1 MMQMY
6 KTASNPQAFVQSM
19 MVNNPKAMEVMNAI
33 NACGGDPKAAF
44 YNVAKQKGIDPEQFL
59 NSLL

>member
-33 NACGGDPKAAF
+33 NSCGGDPKAAF
-44 YNVAKQKGIDPEQFL
+44 YSVAKQKGIDPEQFL